1 MGAREPE
8 MTEGLYRAEHG
19 VCIYSYKN
27 YVPFVAGNRMNKGFG
42 EYDHVMRPNNYF

>member
-1 MGAREPE
+1 MGMGAREPE

-27 YVPFVAGNRMNKGFG
+27 YVPFAAGNRMGGGTRDLVNTIT
-42 EYDHVMRPNNYF
+42 